1 MQARPMDLKAA
12 SDRNSTADRL
22 ALASMMVCF
31 LATGALLIGTLAAGS
46 LDQNRH
52 ATIPNTTT
60 SH

>member
-1 MQARPMDLKAA
+1 MDLKAA